1 LQLQYLIG
9 LQFFQMKRRKTDMN
23 DYIPDENR
31 EETDY
36 QFGMRPE
43 SSVPA
48 KEPGLRSALRLFLV
62 VFMMLLF
69 FGSMAQAW
77 HFEFGMIITQVL
89 LVLLPAI
96 WYWRRY
102 NLNQV
107 LFSRLKPIKLKYLP
121 AILIM
126 AVAFWL
132 LNMIFASGLVLGLM
146 ELGFEPVVVI
156 EPPQNLQQ
164 YLGYVVVLS
173 VFAGI
178 CEEVL
183 FRGTIMPS
191 MESRGLVPAI
201 IFSSLLFAL
210 LHGSLLSLASTFTL
224 GVVMAVIVI
233 KTGSLWGGI
242 IYHML
247 NNFIAA
253 TYLYIAGQYEI
264 AAEVEPQG
272 FIAAFPLLLL
282 ALAGAWLGLRL
293 LHIQTG
299 AEPLLKDRQSWL
311 PRGWLY
317 WPFFAGLVLF
327 FIMALAE
334 LAIGFGWFNL
344 GGI

>member
-1 LQLQYLIG
+1 MSNYPPDG
-9 LQFFQMKRRKTDMN
+9 NRN
-23 DYIPDENR
+23 DIHNMP
-31 EETDY
+31 
-36 QFGMRPE
+36 GVRPE
-43 SSVPA
+43 PLVPA
-48 KEPGLRSALRLFLV
+48 KEPDLRSALRLFLF
-62 VFMMLLF
+62 VFIMLLL
-69 FGSMAQAW
+69 FGSIAQAW
-77 HFEFGMIITQVL
+77 HFEFGMIITQIL
-89 LVLLPAI
+89 IVLLPAI

-121 AILIM
+121 AILIL

-132 LNMIFASGLVLGLM
+132 LNMIFATGLVLGLM
-146 ELGFEPVVVI
+146 EFGYEPVVVI
-156 EPPQNLQQ
+156 EPPQSLQQ

-191 MESRGLVPAI
+191 MESKGLVPAI
-201 IFSSLLFAL
+201 VFSSLLFAL
-210 LHGSLLSLASTFTL
+210 LHGSLLSLVSTFTL

-242 IYHML
+242 IYHMF

-253 TYLYIAGQYEI
+253 TYLYVAGQAEI
-264 AAEVEPQG
+264 AAEVEPQN
-272 FIAAFPLLLL
+272 FMAAFPLLIM
-282 ALAGAWLGLRL
+282 ALGGVWLGLRL
-293 LHIQTG
+293 LHSQTG
-299 AEPLLKDRQSWL
+299 AESLLKDRQGWL

-317 WPFFAGLVLF
+317 WPFFVGLVLY
-327 FIMALAE
+327 FIMAMAE